1 MFKKRIHASNESN
14 NQNINDKVV
23 LNNHIY
29 NKFLTRSNLMGNK
42 NFKILDDNSYF
53 YNVSSSDLKNVSVY
67 SKTNETGSSLN
78 ANLIQYNNKYNDA
91 LTFKSFNFNNKVK
104 SFSIIDSFTNLFDII
119 TNDSSNSIIF
129 LNPIKGG
136 FTCYSS
142 GVIGF
147 LPRKQADAL
156 ISIAA
161 NSFKKN
167 SDKESFLTDVN
178 YFFNEKYFIKNFF
191 GIKLPHW
198 WGRTGAYFSFSEQKL
213 STRLSFIF
221 LSQQVFNLSKKSN
234 KK

>member
-67 SKTNETGSSLN
+67 GKTNETGSSLN
-78 ANLIQYNNKYNDA
+78 ANLIQYNNKYNDT

-104 SFSIIDSFTNLFDII
+104 SFSIIDSFTNLFDVI

-178 YFFNEKYFIKNFF
+178 YLFNEKYFIKNFF

>member
-78 ANLIQYNNKYNDA
+78 ANLIQYNNKYNDT

-104 SFSIIDSFTNLFDII
+104 SFSIIDSFTNLFDVI

-178 YFFNEKYFIKNFF
+178 YLFNEKYFIKNFF

-198 WGRTGAYFSFSEQKL
+198 WGRTGAYFSFLNQKL

>member
-78 ANLIQYNNKYNDA
+78 ANLIQYNNKYNDT

-104 SFSIIDSFTNLFDII
+104 SFSIIDSFTNLFDVI

-167 SDKESFLTDVN
+167 SNKESFLTDVN
-178 YFFNEKYFIKNFF
+178 YLFNEKYFIKNFF

>member
-78 ANLIQYNNKYNDA
+78 ANLIQYNNKYNDT

-104 SFSIIDSFTNLFDII
+104 SFSIIDSFTNLFDVI

-156 ISIAA
+156 ISIAS

-178 YFFNEKYFIKNFF
+178 YLFNEKYFIKNFF